1 VAASGLRA
9 LVVRLPPSVHG
20 DGDHGFVPVLIAI
33 AREKGVSAYVGD
45 GLNRWPAVHRLDAA
59 HLYRLALEN
68 GSANARYHGVAE
80 EGVPFREIAE
90 IIGRRL
96 KVPVVAKSPE
106 AAADH
111 FGWFA
116 HFAAMDV
123 PASSQKTRDVLR
135 WRPKQ
140 VGLISD
146 LDRPRYFE
154 SGR

>member
-1 VAASGLRA
+1 MPQ
-9 LVVRLPPSVHG
+9 PPSATSSVRTTAAG
-20 DGDHGFVPVLIAI
+20 TVPRI
-33 AREKGVSAYVGD
+33 D
-45 GLNRWPAVHRLDAA
+45 PACAVD
-59 HLYRLALEN
+59 

-106 AAADH
+106 AAASH

-123 PASSQKTRDVLR
+123 PASSQKTRDVLG
-135 WRPKQ
+135 WKPKQ
-140 VGLISD
+140 VGLIPD

-154 SGR
+154 R